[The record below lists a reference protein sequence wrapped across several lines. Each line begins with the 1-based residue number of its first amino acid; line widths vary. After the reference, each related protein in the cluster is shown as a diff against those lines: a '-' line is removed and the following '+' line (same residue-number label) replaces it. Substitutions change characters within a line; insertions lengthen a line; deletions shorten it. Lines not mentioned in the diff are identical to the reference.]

1 MSHQANVLIADDDE
15 GFITLL
21 GYAFEEAQSSANIV
35 DAVEG
40 QQVIDYL
47 SGTRPFED
55 KKQYP
60 MPDLLLLDL
69 RMPKKDGFDVLAWL
83 QTRPELHG
91 LPVVVLSCSALE
103 SDREQAFELGADD
116 YQVKPLRFEMLL
128 SLVRS
133 LDARWLNP
141 G

>member
-1 MSHQANVLIADDDE
+1 MSHPATVLIADDDE
-15 GFITLL
+15 GISTLL
-21 GYAFEEAQSSANIV
+21 RYAFEEAQLSANIV
-35 DAVEG
+35 HAAEG

-47 SGTRPFED
+47 SSTHPYED
-55 KKQYP
+55 KEQYP

-83 QTRPELHG
+83 QTRPELNR
-91 LPVVVLSCSALE
+91 LPVVVLSTSAME
-103 SDREQAFELGADD
+103 FDREQAFELGAND

-128 SLVRS
+128 RFVRS